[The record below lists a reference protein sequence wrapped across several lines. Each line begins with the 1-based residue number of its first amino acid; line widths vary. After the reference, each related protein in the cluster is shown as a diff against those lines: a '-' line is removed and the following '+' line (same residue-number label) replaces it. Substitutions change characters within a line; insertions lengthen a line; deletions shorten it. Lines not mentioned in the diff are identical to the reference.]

1 MTLPQRLI
9 PRRDEISDNAT
20 MKPISTPAPLT
31 PTGILLAAG
40 KGSRFDASGAANKLL
55 APLQHGAEVGLPVGF
70 VAARRMRNAL
80 SRVIV
85 VIDATSTH
93 RQTLTTWFEKAGCE
107 VLAIDHAADGMGSSL
122 AAGIRASL
130 VDTSENAV
138 ANMATG
144 DSAAERPSASPS
156 APARGWIVALAD
168 MPMIAP
174 ATFQEI
180 ALALVDP
187 GTIVAPVYQGQRG
200 HPVAFGAAHG
210 PALAALAGDSGARA
224 LIDTLGYTALQTGDE
239 GVLRDIDLPGDL

>member
-1 MTLPQRLI
+1 
-9 PRRDEISDNAT
+9 

-40 KGSRFDASGAANKLL
+40 KGSRFDATGAANKLL

-85 VIDATSTH
+85 VVDAASAH

-107 VLAIDHAADGMGSSL
+107 VLAIDNAADGMGSSL

-130 VDTSENAV
+130 IDIPV
-138 ANMATG
+138 AAAANVAPAPG
-144 DSAAERPSASPS
+144 GAEREDPSQPA
-156 APARGWIVALAD
+156 APLAKSRGWIVGLAD

-180 ALALVDP
+180 ALALVSP
-187 GTIVAPVYQGQRG
+187 YSIVAPVYEGQRG
-200 HPVAFGAAHG
+200 HPVAFGAAHES
-210 PALAALAGDSGARA
+210 ALAALTGDAGARA
-224 LIDTLGYTALQTGDE
+224 MIDAHGYTALPTGDA
-239 GVLRDIDLPGDL
+239 GVVRDIDSPDDL

>member
-1 MTLPQRLI
+1 
-9 PRRDEISDNAT
+9 
-20 MKPISTPAPLT
+20 MKPISTPTPLT

-40 KGSRFDASGAANKLL
+40 KGTRFDASGAANKLL
-55 APLQHGAEVGLPVGF
+55 APLQHGAEIGLPVGF

-85 VIDATSTH
+85 VIDAQSAH
-93 RQTLTTWFEKAGCE
+93 CPTLTTWFEKAGCE
-107 VLAIDHAADGMGSSL
+107 VLAIDNAADGMGSSL

-130 VDTSENAV
+130 IETPV
-138 ANMATG
+138 A
-144 DSAAERPSASPS
+144 
-156 APARGWIVALAD
+156 APASSETNASETNASKTNASGAGRAGPAPIPPPPAAAGTRGWIVGLAD

-180 ALALVDP
+180 ALALVSADQ
-187 GTIVAPVYQGQRG
+187 IVAPEYEGQRG

-210 PALAALAGDSGARA
+210 SALAGLTGDTGARA
-224 LIDTLGYTALQTGDE
+224 LIDALGYTALPTGDA

>member
-1 MTLPQRLI
+1 
-9 PRRDEISDNAT
+9 
-20 MKPISTPAPLT
+20 MKPITTPAPLT

-55 APLQHGAEVGLPVGF
+55 APLQHGAEIGLPVGF

-85 VIDATSTH
+85 VVDAMSVH
-93 RQTLTTWFEKAGCE
+93 RATLTTWFEKAGCE
-107 VLAIDHAADGMGSSL
+107 VVAIDTAADGMGSSL

-130 VDTSENAV
+130 IDVPATAV
-138 ANMATG
+138 VKGEPGAGGTERKGPAAT
-144 DSAAERPSASPS
+144 APQS
-156 APARGWIVALAD
+156 APASSAQSAESRGWIVGLAD

-180 ALALVDP
+180 ALALVSAD
-187 GTIVAPVYQGQRG
+187 TIVAPVYEGQRG

-210 PALAALAGDSGARA
+210 PALAALTGDTGARA
-224 LIDTLGYTALQTGDE
+224 LIDALGYTALPTGDA
-239 GVLRDIDLPGDL
+239 GVLRDIDTPADL

>member
-1 MTLPQRLI
+1 
-9 PRRDEISDNAT
+9 

-93 RQTLTTWFEKAGCE
+93 RQTLTTWLEKAGCE
-107 VLAIDHAADGMGSSL
+107 VLAIDNAVDGMGSSL

-130 VDTSENAV
+130 IDTPVDAF
-138 ANMATG
+138 
-144 DSAAERPSASPS
+144 AEVEPSAGGTERKGPSPT
-156 APARGWIVALAD
+156 APQPAGSRGWIVGLAD

-180 ALALVDP
+180 ALALVSAE
-187 GTIVAPVYQGQRG
+187 TIVAPVYEGQRG

-210 PALAALAGDSGARA
+210 SALAALTGDTGARA
-224 LIDTLGYTALQTGDE
+224 MIDALGYTALPTGDA
-239 GVLRDIDLPGDL
+239 GVLRDIDLPSDL